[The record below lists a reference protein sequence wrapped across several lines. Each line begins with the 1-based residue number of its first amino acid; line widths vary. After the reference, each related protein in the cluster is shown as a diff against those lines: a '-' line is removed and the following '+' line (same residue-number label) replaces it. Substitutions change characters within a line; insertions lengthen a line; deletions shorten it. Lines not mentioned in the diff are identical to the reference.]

1 MRDLVLK
8 YGQEIVEYTIKVDM
22 LSDDEIADTDYLEDR
37 ILTHL
42 ETLKTLES

>member
-42 ETLKTLES
+42 EMLEILES